1 MLHIIF
7 GEVSQAIYNTAV
19 FFKNSFEP
27 EWLENDLAKEMVLD
41 VDNSEVLSP
50 YCIQSPVLGQIPP
63 ELLSGGVKTLLLIL
77 NRTDKIFNASTCGDN
92 CAKWLFKIA
101 EIQDITINL
110 RHVMKFGREDFPV
123 PVYVE
128 GQHVR
133 NMKELLPLA
142 LDGINSMDLG
152 VVK

>member
-1 MLHIIF
+1 MLTIVF
-7 GEVSQAIYNTAV
+7 GEVERAIYNTAV

-27 EWLENDLAKEMVLD
+27 EWLEKELAKEMILD
-41 VDNSEVLSP
+41 VDRSEVLSP

-63 ELLSGGVKTLLLIL
+63 EMLSGGVKTLLLIL
-77 NRTDKIFNASTCGDN
+77 NRTDKI
-92 CAKWLFKIA
+92 A
-101 EIQDITINL
+101 EYKDITINL

-123 PVYVE
+123 PVWVE
-128 GQHVR
+128 GQEVH

-142 LDGINSMDLG
+142 LNGIDSMEAG